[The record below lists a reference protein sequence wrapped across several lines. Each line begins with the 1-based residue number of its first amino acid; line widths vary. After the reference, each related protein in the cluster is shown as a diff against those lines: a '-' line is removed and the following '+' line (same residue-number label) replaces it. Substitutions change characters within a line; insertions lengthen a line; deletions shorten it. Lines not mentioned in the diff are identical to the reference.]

1 VAHAIK
7 RYIRIGCELT
17 DRTNIEMALQNL
29 SRTSV
34 AHIEPTHNKT
44 SALSAEQDNIGI
56 DSESP

>member
-17 DRTNIEMALQNL
+17 DRTNIETALQNL
-29 SRTSV
+29 SGTSV
-34 AHIEPTHNKT
+34 AHIEPTRNKT
-44 SALSAEQDNIGI
+44 SALSAEQDNIRI